1 MKNCT
6 HCQAEFMPKS
16 TFQKYCSNTC
26 RQASF
31 QANIKGNNAL
41 NNAGYN
47 AGYNEPNNARLD
59 AITERILAERE
70 AVFEQRLKALESEYQ
85 NKLMEMRLAE
95 IEAKMKELEK
105 EPEPQTIAGIPTE
118 MIAQM
123 AMAYFSSKMNSS
135 NNSDNGKKD

>member
-41 NNAGYN
+41 NN

-118 MIAQM
+118 ALVQM
-123 AMAYFSSKMNSS
+123 AVAYFSSKMTSS
-135 NNSDNGKKD
+135 NTNGSEKT